1 MQETEFQ
8 FAGAQGTELPA
19 RLWLPDGQPRLVLQ
33 ISHGMTEHSGR
44 YDTLAAALAEHGI
57 ACAAFDLRGHGRNPG
72 SRTCADMGPDGWEQ
86 SLSDLQ
92 RFCERLRESFPGVPL
107 GMLGFS
113 LGSFL
118 LRDALC
124 RGMVAP
130 AGVILAGTGTQPGAV
145 LAVIQAIV
153 RGQLRRAKPGGT
165 TPLVQKLSFGAY
177 NRKFAPNRTRADWLC
192 ADEEALDRYCA
203 DEEALDRYCAD
214 PLCRPD
220 ISAALFLE
228 LLSAMRRTG
237 GKRALACWNRCPIL
251 LLSGADDP
259 VGAMGSGVRQLGAA
273 MERAGLPVQTV
284 LLPGARHDI
293 FHEEAGGA
301 AAQVRSR
308 ILRFCETILAESEKP
323 RNQSPAEK

>member
-203 DEEALDRYCAD
+203 D

-228 LLSAMRRTG
+228 LLSAAPAESAR
-237 GKRALACWNRCPIL
+237 L
-251 LLSGADDP
+251 
-259 VGAMGSGVRQLGAA
+259 
-273 MERAGLPVQTV
+273 RAGTAAQSCCCP
-284 LLPGARHDI
+284 ARTI
-293 FHEEAGGA
+293 LSARWEAG
-301 AAQVRSR
+301 
-308 ILRFCETILAESEKP
+308 
-323 RNQSPAEK
+323 

>member
-33 ISHGMTEHSGR
+33 ISHGMTEYSGR

-92 RFCERLRESFPGVPL
+92 RFCERLRENFPGVPL

-124 RGMVAP
+124 RGMAAP

-192 ADEEALDRYCA
+192 ADEG
-203 DEEALDRYCAD
+203 
-214 PLCRPD
+214 PLLRRP
-220 ISAALFLE
+220 AVPA
-228 LLSAMRRTG
+228 G
-237 GKRALACWNRCPIL
+237 Y
-251 LLSGADDP
+251 LSGA
-259 VGAMGSGVRQLGAA
+259 VSGAA
-273 MERAGLPVQTV
+273 ERHAPHRRKARACGLEPLPDPAAVRRGRSCRRDGKRRKAARRGDGTGGTPRADGPAAG
-284 LLPGARHDI
+284 R
-293 FHEEAGGA
+293 A
-301 AAQVRSR
+301 A
-308 ILRFCETILAESEKP
+308 
-323 RNQSPAEK
+323 

>member
-130 AGVILAGTGTQPGAV
+130 AGVILAGTARSRARCLPSY
-145 LAVIQAIV
+145 
-153 RGQLRRAKPGGT
+153 RR
-165 TPLVQKLSFGAY
+165 S
-177 NRKFAPNRTRADWLC
+177 
-192 ADEEALDRYCA
+192 
-203 DEEALDRYCAD
+203 
-214 PLCRPD
+214 
-220 ISAALFLE
+220 
-228 LLSAMRRTG
+228 
-237 GKRALACWNRCPIL
+237 
-251 LLSGADDP
+251 SGASCAGQSRRYDAA
-259 VGAMGSGVRQLGAA
+259 GA
-273 MERAGLPVQTV
+273 
-284 LLPGARHDI
+284 
-293 FHEEAGGA
+293 EAFLW
-301 AAQVRSR
+301 R
-308 ILRFCETILAESEKP
+308 L
-323 RNQSPAEK
+323 

>member
-8 FAGAQGTELPA
+8 FVGAQGTELPA

-130 AGVILAGTGTQPGAV
+130 AGGLPSY
-145 LAVIQAIV
+145 
-153 RGQLRRAKPGGT
+153 RR
-165 TPLVQKLSFGAY
+165 S
-177 NRKFAPNRTRADWLC
+177 
-192 ADEEALDRYCA
+192 
-203 DEEALDRYCAD
+203 
-214 PLCRPD
+214 
-220 ISAALFLE
+220 
-228 LLSAMRRTG
+228 
-237 GKRALACWNRCPIL
+237 
-251 LLSGADDP
+251 SGA
-259 VGAMGSGVRQLGAA
+259 SC
-273 MERAGLPVQTV
+273 AG
-284 LLPGARHDI
+284 
-293 FHEEAGGA
+293 
-301 AAQVRSR
+301 
-308 ILRFCETILAESEKP
+308 
-323 RNQSPAEK
+323 QSPAVRRRWCRSFPLAPITGNLRRTAPGRTGSAPTKKRSTATAPTRCAGRISQRRYFWSC

>member
-8 FAGAQGTELPA
+8 FAGAQGMELPA

-72 SRTCADMGPDGWEQ
+72 SCTCADMGPDGWEQ

-153 RGQLRRAKPGGT
+153 RGQLRR
-165 TPLVQKLSFGAY
+165 
-177 NRKFAPNRTRADWLC
+177 
-192 ADEEALDRYCA
+192 
-203 DEEALDRYCAD
+203 
-214 PLCRPD
+214 
-220 ISAALFLE
+220 
-228 LLSAMRRTG
+228 
-237 GKRALACWNRCPIL
+237 
-251 LLSGADDP
+251 
-259 VGAMGSGVRQLGAA
+259 
-273 MERAGLPVQTV
+273 
-284 LLPGARHDI
+284 
-293 FHEEAGGA
+293 
-301 AAQVRSR
+301 
-308 ILRFCETILAESEKP
+308 
-323 RNQSPAEK
+323 QSPAVRRRWCRSFPLAPITGNLRRTAPGRTGSAPTKKRSTATAPTRCAGRISQRRCFWSC

>member
-19 RLWLPDGQPRLVLQ
+19 RLWLPDGQPRLMLQ

-118 LRDALC
+118 LRDAL
-124 RGMVAP
+124 
-130 AGVILAGTGTQPGAV
+130 
-145 LAVIQAIV
+145 
-153 RGQLRRAKPGGT
+153 
-165 TPLVQKLSFGAY
+165 
-177 NRKFAPNRTRADWLC
+177 
-192 ADEEALDRYCA
+192 
-203 DEEALDRYCAD
+203 
-214 PLCRPD
+214 
-220 ISAALFLE
+220 
-228 LLSAMRRTG
+228 
-237 GKRALACWNRCPIL
+237 
-251 LLSGADDP
+251 
-259 VGAMGSGVRQLGAA
+259 
-273 MERAGLPVQTV
+273 
-284 LLPGARHDI
+284 LPGHGRSGGGDPCGNGHAAGRGACRHTGDRPGPAAPGKARRYDAAGA
-293 FHEEAGGA
+293 EAFLW
-301 AAQVRSR
+301 R
-308 ILRFCETILAESEKP
+308 L
-323 RNQSPAEK
+323 

>member
-8 FAGAQGTELPA
+8 FAGAQGMELPA

-124 RGMVAP
+124 RGMAAP

-203 DEEALDRYCAD
+203 D
-214 PLCRPD
+214 
-220 ISAALFLE
+220 
-228 LLSAMRRTG
+228 
-237 GKRALACWNRCPIL
+237 
-251 LLSGADDP
+251 P
-259 VGAMGSGVRQLGAA
+259 VSL
-273 MERAGLPVQTV
+273 
-284 LLPGARHDI
+284 
-293 FHEEAGGA
+293 
-301 AAQVRSR
+301 
-308 ILRFCETILAESEKP
+308 
-323 RNQSPAEK
+323 N

>member
-8 FAGAQGTELPA
+8 LAGAQGTELPA

-72 SRTCADMGPDGWEQ
+72 SRTWADMGPDGWEQ

-92 RFCERLRESFPGVPL
+92 RFCERLRENFPGVPL

-124 RGMVAP
+124 RGMAAP
-130 AGVILAGTGTQPGAV
+130 AGVILAGTGTQ
-145 LAVIQAIV
+145 
-153 RGQLRRAKPGGT
+153 
-165 TPLVQKLSFGAY
+165 
-177 NRKFAPNRTRADWLC
+177 
-192 ADEEALDRYCA
+192 
-203 DEEALDRYCAD
+203 
-214 PLCRPD
+214 
-220 ISAALFLE
+220 
-228 LLSAMRRTG
+228 
-237 GKRALACWNRCPIL
+237 
-251 LLSGADDP
+251 
-259 VGAMGSGVRQLGAA
+259 
-273 MERAGLPVQTV
+273 
-284 LLPGARHDI
+284 PGARHDI

-301 AAQVRSR
+301 AAQARSR

>member
-165 TPLVQKLSFGAY
+165 TPLVQKLSVDGA
-177 NRKFAPNRTRADWLC
+177 L
-192 ADEEALDRYCA
+192 
-203 DEEALDRYCAD
+203 
-214 PLCRPD
+214 
-220 ISAALFLE
+220 
-228 LLSAMRRTG
+228 
-237 GKRALACWNRCPIL
+237 
-251 LLSGADDP
+251 
-259 VGAMGSGVRQLGAA
+259 
-273 MERAGLPVQTV
+273 
-284 LLPGARHDI
+284 
-293 FHEEAGGA
+293 
-301 AAQVRSR
+301 
-308 ILRFCETILAESEKP
+308 
-323 RNQSPAEK
+323 

>member
-72 SRTCADMGPDGWEQ
+72 SRTCADMGPDGWER

-92 RFCERLRESFPGVPL
+92 RFCGKLRESFPGVPL

-130 AGVILAGTGTQPGAV
+130 AGVILAGTGAQLGAV

-153 RGQLRRAKPGGT
+153 RGQLRRRRPPG
-165 TPLVQKLSFGAY
+165 
-177 NRKFAPNRTRADWLC
+177 
-192 ADEEALDRYCA
+192 
-203 DEEALDRYCAD
+203 
-214 PLCRPD
+214 
-220 ISAALFLE
+220 
-228 LLSAMRRTG
+228 RR
-237 GKRALACWNRCPIL
+237 
-251 LLSGADDP
+251 
-259 VGAMGSGVRQLGAA
+259 
-273 MERAGLPVQTV
+273 
-284 LLPGARHDI
+284 
-293 FHEEAGGA
+293 
-301 AAQVRSR
+301 
-308 ILRFCETILAESEKP
+308 
-323 RNQSPAEK
+323 